1 MKCNET
7 KTKELLPLYLEG
19 ELDDA
24 QRKQVELHLASC
36 EDCRTEFS
44 LLRRVAEQPVPDPG
58 EAFWATM
65 PERVAQDVRRRKRGK
80 VPGLSA
86 ILGALFTYRWA
97 WATASVCILT
107 VALWSVRQAPVNM
120 TGFPERDIEVA
131 IQSEIE
137 LEPYRDALDVE
148 VSDRN
153 QQISDDLLKLNEREL
168 DRLYELLDKKEQDIQ
183 DKIRKKMKN
192 QKNIG

>member
-1 MKCNET
+1 MKCND
-7 KTKELLPLYLEG
+7 KKIKELLPLYLER
-19 ELDDA
+19 ELEGA
-24 QRKQVELHLASC
+24 QLTQVERHLASC

-44 LLRRVAEQPVPDPG
+44 LLRMVSEEPVPDPG

-65 PERVAQDVRRRKRGK
+65 PERVAQDVRRRKQAK

-86 ILGALFTYRWA
+86 MLGALFTYRWA

-107 VALWSVRQAPVNM
+107 VALWSVRPAPVNM

-131 IQSEIE
+131 IQSQNE
-137 LEPYRDALDVE
+137 LEPYRDALDME

-153 QQISDDLLKLNEREL
+153 QQISDDILKLNERQL
-168 DRLYELLDKKEQDIQ
+168 DRFYELLDKKEQDIQ
-183 DKIRKKMKN
+183 EKIRKKMKN